1 MCHTVFVCSEV
12 AGLLLIDPA
21 VETLFDGGQSDKSR
35 EDKSHSQSKDQT
47 QTQGSAWS
55 EYWYTRVLPPMQS
68 VQVSASLGFNRVGL
82 MLGLMSPVEEPE
94 LKRLLPEEAITIK
107 VKSTGYFEGLKEKSI
122 LVYNNFQHVSDCL
135 QYVNIAS
142 YLKSKTVASK
152 GLDRRHCQ
160 LTTHSKPL

>member
-1 MCHTVFVCSEV
+1 
-12 AGLLLIDPA
+12 
-21 VETLFDGGQSDKSR
+21 
-35 EDKSHSQSKDQT
+35 
-47 QTQGSAWS
+47 
-55 EYWYTRVLPPMQS
+55 MQS

-152 GLDRRHCQ
+152 GLDQRHCQ

>member
-21 VETLFDGGQSDKSR
+21 VETLFDGGQSDRSR
-35 EDKSHSQSKDQT
+35 EDKSHSQSKDHT
-47 QTQGSAWS
+47 QTHGSAWS

-68 VQVSASLGFNRVGL
+68 VRVSASLGFNRIGL

-107 VKSTGYFEGLKEKSI
+107 VNSTDYFEGLELEKS
-122 LVYNNFQHVSDCL
+122 
-135 QYVNIAS
+135 
-142 YLKSKTVASK
+142 
-152 GLDRRHCQ
+152 
-160 LTTHSKPL
+160 LTTSSMSVIGCSM

>member
-21 VETLFDGGQSDKSR
+21 VESLFDGGPSDRSR
-35 EDKSHSQSKDQT
+35 EDKSHSRSEDQA
-47 QTQGSAWS
+47 QTHGSAWS

-68 VQVSASLGFNRVGL
+68 VQVSASLGFNRIGL

-107 VKSTGYFEGLKEKSI
+107 VNSTDYFEGLELEKSI
-122 LVYNNFQHVSDCL
+122 RTSSMLVIGCSM
-135 QYVNIAS
+135 
-142 YLKSKTVASK
+142 
-152 GLDRRHCQ
+152 
-160 LTTHSKPL
+160 